1 MWRSGSKFANQKLC
15 LCIDIKYNDN
25 HHPVDYIFKNLEKT
39 SQPKDQ
45 RAIIVSIDLLRSQ
58 QEHLEQFNS
67 NEFIELAKS
76 SGLKVEHHIFSKQN
90 FVAAS
95 HFLTKGK
102 ADELKH
108 IVESENI
115 KLVVLDCE
123 LSPSQ
128 ERNLEKLLCARVLDR
143 TGLILDI
150 FAARAQ
156 SDIGKLQVELAQLSF
171 LSTRLVRGW
180 SHLERQKGGI
190 GLRGPGETQL
200 ETDRRLIGNR
210 IKQLKKRLDKQHNQ
224 KNLNRY
230 SRKKST
236 NKLVALVGYTNAG
249 KTSLFNLLTKGGL
262 DAEDKLF
269 ATLDTT
275 TRRSNFKFQ
284 TPETVLFSDTVGFIS
299 NLPTKLVE
307 SFKATLD
314 DLASAD
320 LLIHVIDAA
329 DPNRDI
335 KIKEVDLILEEL
347 GVTSM
352 PQIRALNKID
362 LMNNEDIWPANN
374 LYPEVKIS
382 SVTGEGLE
390 DLKNI
395 VSESLFGNLLSGWV
409 QFSPIQASVR
419 SKLFDSGCII
429 EEKLDSRGQYQS
441 LVSISQSMLEQF
453 EEIEVLKNLKP
464 SHL

>member
-1 MWRSGSKFANQKLC
+1 M
-15 LCIDIKYNDN
+15 
-25 HHPVDYIFKNLEKT
+25 EKT

-45 RAIIVSIDLLRSQ
+45 RAIIVSIDLLRAHQ
-58 QEHLEQFNS
+58 DHLEQFNS

-76 SGLKVEHHIFSKQN
+76 SGLKVEHHFFSKQN

-95 HFLTKGK
+95 HFLSKGK
-102 ADELKH
+102 ADELKY

-200 ETDRRLIGNR
+200 ETDRRLISNR
-210 IKQLKKRLDKQHNQ
+210 IKQLKKKLDKQHNQ

-230 SRKKST
+230 SRKKGN

-275 TRRSNFKFQ
+275 TRRSNVKFQ
-284 TPETVLFSDTVGFIS
+284 TLETVLFSDTVGFIS

-329 DPNRDI
+329 DSNRDI
-335 KIKEVDLILEEL
+335 KTKEVDLILDEL
-347 GVTSM
+347 GVDSM

-362 LMNNEDIWPANN
+362 LIKNEEIWPANN
-374 LYPEVKIS
+374 LHPEIKIS

-390 DLKNI
+390 ELKNK
-395 VSESLFGNLLSGWV
+395 VSECLFGNLLHGWV
-409 QFSPIQASVR
+409 QFSPVQASVR

-429 EEKLDSRGQYQS
+429 EEKLDSSGQHQS

-453 EEIEVLKNLKP
+453 EEIDIFKNLKP
-464 SHL
+464 I

>member
-1 MWRSGSKFANQKLC
+1 M
-15 LCIDIKYNDN
+15 
-25 HHPVDYIFKNLEKT
+25 EKT

-45 RAIIVSIDLLRSQ
+45 RAIIVSIDLLRAHQ
-58 QEHLEQFNS
+58 DHLEQFNS

-76 SGLKVEHHIFSKQN
+76 SGLKVEHHFFSKQN

-95 HFLTKGK
+95 HFLSKGK
-102 ADELKH
+102 ADELKY

-200 ETDRRLIGNR
+200 ETDRRLISNR
-210 IKQLKKRLDKQHNQ
+210 IKQLKKKLDKQHNQ

-230 SRKKST
+230 SRKKGN

-284 TPETVLFSDTVGFIS
+284 TFETVLFSDTVGFIS

-320 LLIHVIDAA
+320 LLIHVIDSA
-329 DPNRDI
+329 DSNRDI
-335 KIKEVDLILEEL
+335 KTKEVDLILDEL
-347 GVTSM
+347 GVNSM

-362 LMNNEDIWPANN
+362 LIKNEEIWPANN
-374 LYPEVKIS
+374 LHPEIKIS
-382 SVTGEGLE
+382 SETGEGLE
-390 DLKNI
+390 ELKNK
-395 VSESLFGNLLSGWV
+395 VSECLFGNLLHGWV
-409 QFSPIQASVR
+409 QFSPVQASVR

-429 EEKLDSRGQYQS
+429 EEKLDSSGQHQS

-453 EEIEVLKNLKP
+453 EEIDIFKNLKP
-464 SHL
+464 I

>member
-1 MWRSGSKFANQKLC
+1 M
-15 LCIDIKYNDN
+15 
-25 HHPVDYIFKNLEKT
+25 EKT

-45 RAIIVSIDLLRSQ
+45 RAIIVSIDLLRAHQ
-58 QEHLEQFNS
+58 DHLEQFNS

-76 SGLKVEHHIFSKQN
+76 SGLKVEHHFFSKQN

-95 HFLTKGK
+95 HFLSKGK
-102 ADELKH
+102 ADELRY

-200 ETDRRLIGNR
+200 ETDRRLISNR
-210 IKQLKKRLDKQHNQ
+210 IKQLKKKLDKQHNQ

-230 SRKKST
+230 SRKKGN

-284 TPETVLFSDTVGFIS
+284 TFETVLFSDTVGFIS

-329 DPNRDI
+329 DSNRDI
-335 KIKEVDLILEEL
+335 KTKEVDLILDEL
-347 GVTSM
+347 GVNSM

-362 LMNNEDIWPANN
+362 LIKNEEIWPANN
-374 LYPEVKIS
+374 LHPEIKIS
-382 SVTGEGLE
+382 SETGEGLE
-390 DLKNI
+390 ELKNK
-395 VSESLFGNLLSGWV
+395 VSECLFGNLLHGWV
-409 QFSPIQASVR
+409 QFSPVQASVR

-429 EEKLDSRGQYQS
+429 EEKLDSSGQHQS

-453 EEIEVLKNLKP
+453 EEIDIFKNLKP
-464 SHL
+464 I

>member
-1 MWRSGSKFANQKLC
+1 M
-15 LCIDIKYNDN
+15 
-25 HHPVDYIFKNLEKT
+25 EKT
-39 SQPKDQ
+39 SQPNDQ
-45 RAIIVSIDLLRSQ
+45 RAIIVSIDLLRAHQ
-58 QEHLEQFNS
+58 DHLEQFNS

-76 SGLKVEHHIFSKQN
+76 SGLKVEHHFFSKQN

-95 HFLTKGK
+95 HFLSKGK
-102 ADELKH
+102 ADELKY

-200 ETDRRLIGNR
+200 ETDRRLISNR
-210 IKQLKKRLDKQHNQ
+210 IKQLKKKLDKQHNQ

-230 SRKKST
+230 SRKKGN

-284 TPETVLFSDTVGFIS
+284 TFETVLFSDTVGFIS

-329 DPNRDI
+329 DSNRDI
-335 KIKEVDLILEEL
+335 KTKEVDLILDEL
-347 GVTSM
+347 GVNSM

-362 LMNNEDIWPANN
+362 LIKNEEIWPANN
-374 LYPEVKIS
+374 LHPEIKIS
-382 SVTGEGLE
+382 SETGEGLE
-390 DLKNI
+390 ELKNK
-395 VSESLFGNLLSGWV
+395 VSECLFGNLLHGWV
-409 QFSPIQASVR
+409 QFSPVQASVR

-429 EEKLDSRGQYQS
+429 EEKLDSSGQHQS

-453 EEIEVLKNLKP
+453 EEIDIFKNLKP
-464 SHL
+464 I

>member
-1 MWRSGSKFANQKLC
+1 M
-15 LCIDIKYNDN
+15 
-25 HHPVDYIFKNLEKT
+25 EKT
-39 SQPKDQ
+39 SAPEDR
-45 RAIIVSIDLLRSQ
+45 RAIIVSIDLLRSNQ
-58 QEHLEQFNS
+58 DDLEQFNS
-67 NEFIELAKS
+67 NEFIELARS
-76 SGLKVEHHIFSKQN
+76 SGLTVEHHIFSKQN
-90 FVAAS
+90 FVSAS

-102 ADELKH
+102 ADELKN

-210 IKQLKKRLDKQHNQ
+210 IKQLKKKLDKQHNQ

-230 SRKKST
+230 SRRKSS

-249 KTSLFNLLTKGGL
+249 KTSLFNMLTKGGL
-262 DAEDKLF
+262 EAEDKLF

-275 TRRSNFKFQ
+275 TRRTEFKFK
-284 TPETVLFSDTVGFIS
+284 TLETVLFSDTVGFIS
-299 NLPTKLVE
+299 NLSTKLIE

-329 DPNRDI
+329 DTNRDY
-335 KIKEVDLILEEL
+335 KIKEVDLILDDL

-362 LMNNEDIWPANN
+362 LITNEDIWPANN
-374 LYPEVKIS
+374 LHPEIKIS
-382 SVTGEGLE
+382 SETGEGLE
-390 DLKNI
+390 ELKNI
-395 VSESLFGNLLSGWV
+395 VSEMLFGGLLSGWV
-409 QFSPIQASVR
+409 HFSPVQASVR
-419 SKLFDSGCII
+419 SKLFDSGCIL
-429 EEKLDSRGQYQS
+429 EEKMSANGQHQS

-453 EEIEVLKNLKP
+453 EEIEIFKNLKP
-464 SHL
+464 VSP

>member
-1 MWRSGSKFANQKLC
+1 M
-15 LCIDIKYNDN
+15 
-25 HHPVDYIFKNLEKT
+25 EKT

-45 RAIIVSIDLLRSQ
+45 RAIIVSIDLLRAHQ
-58 QEHLEQFNS
+58 DHLEQFNS

-76 SGLKVEHHIFSKQN
+76 SGLKVEHHFFSKQN

-95 HFLTKGK
+95 HFLSKGK
-102 ADELKH
+102 ADELKY

-200 ETDRRLIGNR
+200 ETDRRLISNR
-210 IKQLKKRLDKQHNQ
+210 IKQLKKKLDRQHNQ

-230 SRKKST
+230 SRKKGN

-284 TPETVLFSDTVGFIS
+284 ALETVLFSDTVGFIS

-329 DPNRDI
+329 DSNRDI
-335 KIKEVDLILEEL
+335 KTKEVDLILDEL
-347 GVTSM
+347 GVNSM

-362 LMNNEDIWPANN
+362 LIKNEEIWPANN
-374 LYPEVKIS
+374 LHPEIKIS
-382 SVTGEGLE
+382 SETGEGLE
-390 DLKNI
+390 ELKNK
-395 VSESLFGNLLSGWV
+395 VSECLFGNLLHGWV
-409 QFSPIQASVR
+409 QFSPVQASVR

-429 EEKLDSRGQYQS
+429 EEKLDSSGQHQS

-453 EEIEVLKNLKP
+453 EEIDIFKNLKP
-464 SHL
+464 I

>member
-1 MWRSGSKFANQKLC
+1 M
-15 LCIDIKYNDN
+15 
-25 HHPVDYIFKNLEKT
+25 EKT
-39 SQPKDQ
+39 STPTDL
-45 RAIIVSIDLLRSQ
+45 RAIIVSIDLRRSNKND
-58 QEHLEQFNS
+58 LEQFNS
-67 NEFIELAKS
+67 AEFIELARS
-76 SGLKVEHHIFSKQN
+76 SGIKVEHHLFSKQN
-90 FVAAS
+90 FVSAS

-102 ADELKH
+102 ADELKD

-128 ERNLEKLLCARVLDR
+128 ERNLERLLCARVLDR

-210 IKQLKKRLDKQHNQ
+210 IKQLKKKLDKQHNQ

-230 SRKKST
+230 SRRKGS

-249 KTSLFNLLTKGGL
+249 KTSLFNMLTKGDL
-262 DAEDKLF
+262 QTEDKLF

-275 TRRSNFKFQ
+275 TRKADVKFK
-284 TPETVLFSDTVGFIS
+284 TLETVLFSDTVGFIS

-335 KIKEVDLILEEL
+335 KIKEVDSILEEL

-362 LMNNEDIWPANN
+362 LIESEEIWPANN
-374 LYPEVKIS
+374 LHPEVKIS
-382 SVTGEGLE
+382 SESGEGLE
-390 DLKNI
+390 DLKNT
-395 VSESLFGNLLSGWV
+395 VSENLFGSLLYGWV
-409 QFSPIQASVR
+409 QFSPIQAAVR
-419 SKLFDSGCII
+419 SKLFDSGCIL

-441 LVSISQSMLEQF
+441 LISISQSMLEQF
-453 EEIEVLKNLKP
+453 DEIDIFKNLKP
-464 SHL
+464 ISP

>member
-1 MWRSGSKFANQKLC
+1 
-15 LCIDIKYNDN
+15 
-25 HHPVDYIFKNLEKT
+25 LEKT
-39 SQPKDQ
+39 SAPDDQ
-45 RAIIVSIDLLRSQ
+45 RAIIVSIDLLRSNQ
-58 QEHLEQFNS
+58 NDLEQFNS
-67 NEFIELAKS
+67 SEFIELARS
-76 SGLKVEHHIFSKQN
+76 SGLIVKHHIFSKQN
-90 FVAAS
+90 FVSAS

-102 ADELKH
+102 ADELKN
-108 IVESENI
+108 IVELENI

-210 IKQLKKRLDKQHNQ
+210 IKQLKKKLDKQHNQ

-230 SRKKST
+230 SRRKGS

-249 KTSLFNLLTKGGL
+249 KTSLFNMLTKGGL
-262 DAEDKLF
+262 EAEDKLF

-275 TRRSNFKFQ
+275 TRRADFKFK
-284 TPETVLFSDTVGFIS
+284 TLETVLFSDTVGFIS

-329 DPNRDI
+329 DTNRDY
-335 KIKEVDLILEEL
+335 KIKEVDLILDDL

-362 LMNNEDIWPANN
+362 LIANEDIWPANN
-374 LYPEVKIS
+374 LHPEIKIS
-382 SVTGEGLE
+382 SKTGEGLKE
-390 DLKNI
+390 LKNI
-395 VSESLFGNLLSGWV
+395 VSEMLFGGLLCGWV
-409 QFSPIQASVR
+409 HFSPVQASVR
-419 SKLFDSGCII
+419 SRLFDSGCIL
-429 EEKLDSRGQYQS
+429 EEKTDSNGHHQS

-453 EEIEVLKNLKP
+453 EEIEIFKNLKP
-464 SHL
+464 VSP

>member
-1 MWRSGSKFANQKLC
+1 M
-15 LCIDIKYNDN
+15 
-25 HHPVDYIFKNLEKT
+25 EKT
-39 SQPKDQ
+39 SAPTDL
-45 RAIIVSIDLLRSQ
+45 RAIIISIDLRRSNQ
-58 QEHLEQFNS
+58 NDLEQFNS
-67 NEFIELAKS
+67 SEFIELARS
-76 SGLKVEHHIFSKQN
+76 SGLKVEHHLFSKQN
-90 FVAAS
+90 FVSAS

-102 ADELKH
+102 ADELKD

-150 FAARAQ
+150 FAARAR

-210 IKQLKKRLDKQHNQ
+210 IKQLKKKLDKQHNQ

-230 SRKKST
+230 SRRKSS

-249 KTSLFNLLTKGGL
+249 KTSLFNILTKGSL
-262 DAEDKLF
+262 QAEDKLF

-275 TRRSNFKFQ
+275 TRRADVKFK
-284 TPETVLFSDTVGFIS
+284 TLETVLFSDTVGFIS

-335 KIKEVDLILEEL
+335 KIKEVDSILEEL
-347 GVTSM
+347 GVASM

-362 LMNNEDIWPANN
+362 LIESEEILPANN
-374 LYPEVKIS
+374 LHPEVKIS
-382 SVTGEGLE
+382 SESGEGLE
-390 DLKNI
+390 DLKNT
-395 VSESLFGNLLSGWV
+395 VSENLFGSLLYGWV
-409 QFSPIQASVR
+409 QFSPIQAAVR

-429 EEKLDSRGQYQS
+429 EEKLDSSGQHQS
-441 LVSISQSMLEQF
+441 LISISQSMLEQF
-453 EEIEVLKNLKP
+453 EEIDIFKNLKP
-464 SHL
+464 ISQ

>member
-1 MWRSGSKFANQKLC
+1 
-15 LCIDIKYNDN
+15 
-25 HHPVDYIFKNLEKT
+25 LEKT
-39 SQPKDQ
+39 LPPDDQ
-45 RAIIVSIDLLRSQ
+45 RAIIVSIDLLRSNQ
-58 QEHLEQFNS
+58 DDLEQFNS
-67 NEFIELAKS
+67 SEFIELARS
-76 SGLKVEHHIFSKQN
+76 SGLTVEHHIFSKQN
-90 FVAAS
+90 FISAS

-102 ADELKH
+102 ADELKN
-108 IVESENI
+108 IAELENI

-210 IKQLKKRLDKQHNQ
+210 IKQLKKKLDKQHNQ

-230 SRKKST
+230 SRRKGS

-249 KTSLFNLLTKGGL
+249 KTSLFNMLTKGGL
-262 DAEDKLF
+262 EAEDKLF

-275 TRRSNFKFQ
+275 TRRADFKFK
-284 TPETVLFSDTVGFIS
+284 TLETVLFSDTVGFIS

-320 LLIHVIDAA
+320 LLIHVVDAA
-329 DPNRDI
+329 DTNRDY
-335 KIKEVDLILEEL
+335 KIKEVDLILDDL
-347 GVTSM
+347 GVTYM

-362 LMNNEDIWPANN
+362 LIANEDIWPSNN
-374 LYPEVKIS
+374 LHPEIKIS
-382 SVTGEGLE
+382 SETGEGLE

-395 VSESLFGNLLSGWV
+395 ISEMLFGGLLCGWV
-409 QFSPIQASVR
+409 HFSPVQASVR
-419 SKLFDSGCII
+419 SKLFDSGCIL
-429 EEKLDSRGQYQS
+429 EEKMGSNGQHQS

-453 EEIEVLKNLKP
+453 EEIEIFKNLKP
-464 SHL
+464 VSP

>member
-1 MWRSGSKFANQKLC
+1 M
-15 LCIDIKYNDN
+15 
-25 HHPVDYIFKNLEKT
+25 EKT
-39 SQPKDQ
+39 STPIDL
-45 RAIIVSIDLLRSQ
+45 RSIIVSINLHRSTPKN
-58 QEHLEQFNS
+58 LNDFKS
-67 NEFIELAKS
+67 NEFIELVRS
-76 SGLKVEHHIFSKQN
+76 SGLKIEDHFFSNQN
-90 FVAAS
+90 SISVS

-102 ADELKH
+102 MEELKTL
-108 IVESENI
+108 VTEKNI

-128 ERNLEKLLCARVLDR
+128 ERNLEKSLHARVLDR

-150 FAARAQ
+150 FASRAE

-200 ETDRRLIGNR
+200 ETDRRLINDR

-230 SRKKST
+230 SRKKGS
-236 NKLVALVGYTNAG
+236 NKLVGLVGYTNAG
-249 KTSLFNLLTKGGL
+249 KTSLFNVLTKSSL
-262 DAEDKLF
+262 DVADKLF

-275 TRRSNFKFQ
+275 TRKANFKSKAFN
-284 TPETVLFSDTVGFIS
+284 TILFSDTVGFIS
-299 NLPTKLVE
+299 NLPTNLIE

-314 DLASAD
+314 DLTSAD

-329 DPNRDI
+329 DLNIDF
-335 KIKEVDLILEEL
+335 KIHQVDSILDDL
-347 GVTSM
+347 GVAEI

-362 LMNNEDIWPANN
+362 LPNEPCTQLNNN
-374 LYPEVKIS
+374 LYPQLKIS
-382 SVTGEGLE
+382 TKSGEGI
-390 DLKNI
+390 DKLKKEI
-395 VSESLFGNLLSGWV
+395 SETLFGEVMAGWV
-409 QFSPIQASVR
+409 HFLPIHAAIR

-429 EEKLDSRGQYQS
+429 EEKIDEDGCYQS
-441 LVSISQSMLEQF
+441 FIEISQNMFKQLEDLENF
-453 EEIEVLKNLKP
+453 KDLKP
-464 SHL
+464 VS

>member
-1 MWRSGSKFANQKLC
+1 M
-15 LCIDIKYNDN
+15 
-25 HHPVDYIFKNLEKT
+25 EKT
-39 SQPKDQ
+39 SAPADL
-45 RAIIVSIDLLRSQ
+45 RAIIVSIDLLRTNQ
-58 QEHLEQFNS
+58 DNLEQFNS
-67 NEFIELAKS
+67 SEFIELARS

-90 FVAAS
+90 FVSAS

-102 ADELKH
+102 ADELKD

-210 IKQLKKRLDKQHNQ
+210 IKQLKKKLDKQHNQ

-230 SRKKST
+230 SRRKGS

-249 KTSLFNLLTKGGL
+249 KTSLFNMLTKGGL
-262 DAEDKLF
+262 QAEDKLF

-275 TRRSNFKFQ
+275 TRRADFKFK
-284 TPETVLFSDTVGFIS
+284 TLETVLFSDTVGFIS

-329 DPNRDI
+329 DLNRDH
-335 KIKEVDLILEEL
+335 KIKEVDLILDEL
-347 GVTSM
+347 GVSSM

-362 LMNNEDIWPANN
+362 LIKSEEIWPANN
-374 LYPEVKIS
+374 QHAEIKMS
-382 SVTGEGLE
+382 SETGEGLE
-390 DLKNI
+390 ELKNVI
-395 VSESLFGNLLSGWV
+395 SESLFGGLLCGWV

-419 SKLFDSGCII
+419 SKLFDSGCIL
-429 EEKLDSRGQYQS
+429 EEKMDSNGQHQS

-453 EEIEVLKNLKP
+453 EEIEIFENLKP
-464 SHL
+464 LSP

>member
-1 MWRSGSKFANQKLC
+1 M
-15 LCIDIKYNDN
+15 
-25 HHPVDYIFKNLEKT
+25 EKT
-39 SQPKDQ
+39 LPPDDQ
-45 RAIIVSIDLLRSQ
+45 RAIIVSIDLLRSNQ
-58 QEHLEQFNS
+58 DDLEQFNS
-67 NEFIELAKS
+67 SEFIELARS
-76 SGLKVEHHIFSKQN
+76 SGLTVEHHIFSKQN
-90 FVAAS
+90 FVSAS

-102 ADELKH
+102 ADELKN
-108 IVESENI
+108 IAELENI

-210 IKQLKKRLDKQHNQ
+210 IKQLKKKLDKQHNQ

-230 SRKKST
+230 SRKKGS

-249 KTSLFNLLTKGGL
+249 KTSLFNMLTKGGL
-262 DAEDKLF
+262 EAEDKLF

-275 TRRSNFKFQ
+275 TRRADFKFK
-284 TPETVLFSDTVGFIS
+284 TLETVLFSDTVGFIS

-320 LLIHVIDAA
+320 LLIHVVDAA
-329 DPNRDI
+329 DTNRDY
-335 KIKEVDLILEEL
+335 KIKEVDLILDDL

-362 LMNNEDIWPANN
+362 LIANEDIWPANN
-374 LYPEVKIS
+374 LHPEIKIS
-382 SVTGEGLE
+382 SETGEGLE

-395 VSESLFGNLLSGWV
+395 ISEMLFGGLLCGWV
-409 QFSPIQASVR
+409 HFSPVQASVR
-419 SKLFDSGCII
+419 SKLFDSGCIL
-429 EEKLDSRGQYQS
+429 EEKMGSNGQHQS
-441 LVSISQSMLEQF
+441 LVSISRSMLEQF
-453 EEIEVLKNLKP
+453 EEIEIFKNLKP
-464 SHL
+464 VSP

>member
-1 MWRSGSKFANQKLC
+1 M
-15 LCIDIKYNDN
+15 
-25 HHPVDYIFKNLEKT
+25 EKT

-45 RAIIVSIDLLRSQ
+45 RAIIVSIDLLRAHQ
-58 QEHLEQFNS
+58 DHLEQFNS

-76 SGLKVEHHIFSKQN
+76 SGLKVEHHFFSKQN

-95 HFLTKGK
+95 HFLSKGK
-102 ADELKH
+102 VDELKY

-200 ETDRRLIGNR
+200 ETDRRLISNR
-210 IKQLKKRLDKQHNQ
+210 IKQLKKKLDKQHNQ

-230 SRKKST
+230 SRKKGN

-284 TPETVLFSDTVGFIS
+284 TLETVLFSDTVGFIS

-329 DPNRDI
+329 DSNRDI
-335 KIKEVDLILEEL
+335 KTKEVDLILDEL
-347 GVTSM
+347 GVNSM

-362 LMNNEDIWPANN
+362 LIKNEEIWPANN
-374 LYPEVKIS
+374 LHPEIKIS
-382 SVTGEGLE
+382 SETGEGLE
-390 DLKNI
+390 ELKNK
-395 VSESLFGNLLSGWV
+395 VSECLFGNLLHGWV
-409 QFSPIQASVR
+409 QFSPVQASVR

-429 EEKLDSRGQYQS
+429 EEKLDSSGQHQS

-453 EEIEVLKNLKP
+453 EEIDIFKNLKP
-464 SHL
+464 I

>member
-1 MWRSGSKFANQKLC
+1 M
-15 LCIDIKYNDN
+15 
-25 HHPVDYIFKNLEKT
+25 EKT
-39 SQPKDQ
+39 SAPDDR
-45 RAIIVSIDLLRSQ
+45 RAIIVSIDWVRSNQ
-58 QEHLEQFNS
+58 CDLDQFNS
-67 NEFIELAKS
+67 SEFIELARS
-76 SGLKVEHHIFSKQN
+76 SGLSVKHHIFSKQN
-90 FVAAS
+90 FVSAS

-102 ADELKH
+102 ADELKN
-108 IVESENI
+108 IVELENI

-123 LSPSQ
+123 LFPSQ

-210 IKQLKKRLDKQHNQ
+210 IKQLKKKLDKQHNQ

-230 SRKKST
+230 SRRKGS

-249 KTSLFNLLTKGGL
+249 KTSLFNMLTKGGL
-262 DAEDKLF
+262 EAEDKLF

-275 TRRSNFKFQ
+275 TRRADFKFK
-284 TPETVLFSDTVGFIS
+284 TLETVLFSDTVGFIS

-329 DPNRDI
+329 DTNRDY
-335 KIKEVDLILEEL
+335 KIKEVDLILDDL

-362 LMNNEDIWPANN
+362 LIANEDIWPANN
-374 LYPEVKIS
+374 LHPEIKIS
-382 SVTGEGLE
+382 SETGEGLKE
-390 DLKNI
+390 LKNI
-395 VSESLFGNLLSGWV
+395 VSEMLFGGLLCGWV
-409 QFSPIQASVR
+409 HFSPVQASVR
-419 SKLFDSGCII
+419 SKLFDSGCIL
-429 EEKLDSRGQYQS
+429 EEKTDSNGQHQS

-453 EEIEVLKNLKP
+453 EEIEILKNLKP
-464 SHL
+464 VSP

>member
-1 MWRSGSKFANQKLC
+1 M
-15 LCIDIKYNDN
+15 
-25 HHPVDYIFKNLEKT
+25 EKT
-39 SQPKDQ
+39 SAPVDL
-45 RAIIVSIDLLRSQ
+45 RAIIVSIDLLRSNQ
-58 QEHLEQFNS
+58 DDLEQFNS
-67 NEFIELAKS
+67 NEFIELARS
-76 SGLKVEHHIFSKQN
+76 SGLKVEHHVFSKQN
-90 FVAAS
+90 FVSAS

-102 ADELKH
+102 ADELKN
-108 IVESENI
+108 IVESEDI

-210 IKQLKKRLDKQHNQ
+210 IKQLKKKLDKQHNQ

-230 SRKKST
+230 SRKKGN

-249 KTSLFNLLTKGGL
+249 KTSLFNILTKGGL
-262 DAEDKLF
+262 QAEDKLF

-275 TRRSNFKFQ
+275 TRRADFKFK
-284 TPETVLFSDTVGFIS
+284 TLETVLFSDTVGFIS

-320 LLIHVIDAA
+320 LLIHVIDSA
-329 DPNRDI
+329 DLNRDH
-335 KIKEVDLILEEL
+335 KIKEVDLILDEL
-347 GVTSM
+347 GVNSI
-352 PQIRALNKID
+352 PQIRALNKVD
-362 LMNNEDIWPANN
+362 LIKSEEIWPANN
-374 LYPEVKIS
+374 QHPEIKIS
-382 SVTGEGLE
+382 SETGEGLE
-390 DLKNI
+390 ELKSI
-395 VSESLFGNLLSGWV
+395 ISESLFGSLFYGWV

-419 SKLFDSGCII
+419 SKLFDSGCIL
-429 EEKLDSRGQYQS
+429 EEKMNSNGQHQS

-453 EEIEVLKNLKP
+453 EEIEIFKNLKP
-464 SHL
+464 ISP

>member
-1 MWRSGSKFANQKLC
+1 M
-15 LCIDIKYNDN
+15 
-25 HHPVDYIFKNLEKT
+25 EKT
-39 SQPKDQ
+39 SAPADL
-45 RAIIVSIDLLRSQ
+45 RAIIVSIDLLRTNQ
-58 QEHLEQFNS
+58 DNLEQFNS
-67 NEFIELAKS
+67 SEFIELARS

-90 FVAAS
+90 FVSAS

-102 ADELKH
+102 ADELKD

-210 IKQLKKRLDKQHNQ
+210 IKQLKKKLDKQHNQ

-230 SRKKST
+230 SRRKGS

-249 KTSLFNLLTKGGL
+249 KTSLFNMLTKGGL
-262 DAEDKLF
+262 QAEDKLF

-275 TRRSNFKFQ
+275 TRRADFKFK
-284 TPETVLFSDTVGFIS
+284 TLETVLFSDTVGFIS

-329 DPNRDI
+329 DLNRDH
-335 KIKEVDLILEEL
+335 KIKEVDLILDEL
-347 GVTSM
+347 GVSSM

-362 LMNNEDIWPANN
+362 LIKSEEIWPANN
-374 LYPEVKIS
+374 QHAEIKMS
-382 SVTGEGLE
+382 SETGEGLE
-390 DLKNI
+390 ELKNVI
-395 VSESLFGNLLSGWV
+395 SESLFGGLLCGWV

-419 SKLFDSGCII
+419 SKLFDSGCIL
-429 EEKLDSRGQYQS
+429 EEKMDSNGQHQS

-453 EEIEVLKNLKP
+453 EEIEIFKNLKP
-464 SHL
+464 LSP

>member
-1 MWRSGSKFANQKLC
+1 M
-15 LCIDIKYNDN
+15 
-25 HHPVDYIFKNLEKT
+25 EKT
-39 SQPKDQ
+39 SAPADL
-45 RAIIVSIDLLRSQ
+45 RAIIVSIDLLRTNQ
-58 QEHLEQFNS
+58 DNLEQFNS
-67 NEFIELAKS
+67 SEFIELARS

-90 FVAAS
+90 FVSAS

-102 ADELKH
+102 ADELKD

-210 IKQLKKRLDKQHNQ
+210 IKQLKKKLDKQHNQ

-230 SRKKST
+230 SRRKGS

-249 KTSLFNLLTKGGL
+249 KTSLFNMLTKGGL
-262 DAEDKLF
+262 QAEDKLF

-275 TRRSNFKFQ
+275 TRRADFKFK
-284 TPETVLFSDTVGFIS
+284 TLETVLFSDTVGFIS

-329 DPNRDI
+329 DLNRDH
-335 KIKEVDLILEEL
+335 KIKEVDLILDEL
-347 GVTSM
+347 GVSSM

-362 LMNNEDIWPANN
+362 LIKSEEIWPANN
-374 LYPEVKIS
+374 QHAEIKMS
-382 SVTGEGLE
+382 SETGEGLE
-390 DLKNI
+390 ELKNVI
-395 VSESLFGNLLSGWV
+395 SESLFGGLLCGWV

-419 SKLFDSGCII
+419 SKLFDSGCIL
-429 EEKLDSRGQYQS
+429 EEKMDSNGQHQS

-453 EEIEVLKNLKP
+453 EEIEIFKNLKP
-464 SHL
+464 ITP

>member
-1 MWRSGSKFANQKLC
+1 M
-15 LCIDIKYNDN
+15 
-25 HHPVDYIFKNLEKT
+25 EKT
-39 SQPKDQ
+39 SAPADL
-45 RAIIVSIDLLRSQ
+45 RAIIVSIDLLRSNQ
-58 QEHLEQFNS
+58 DHLEQFNS
-67 NEFIELAKS
+67 GEFIELARS

-90 FVAAS
+90 FVSAS

-102 ADELKH
+102 ADELKN
-108 IVESENI
+108 IIESENI

-128 ERNLEKLLCARVLDR
+128 ERNLETLLCARVLDR

-210 IKQLKKRLDKQHNQ
+210 IKQLKKKLDKQHNQ

-230 SRKKST
+230 SRKKGS

-249 KTSLFNLLTKGGL
+249 KTSLFNLLTKGSL
-262 DAEDKLF
+262 QAEDKLF

-275 TRRSNFKFQ
+275 TRRADFKFK
-284 TPETVLFSDTVGFIS
+284 TLETVLFSDTVGFIS

-314 DLASAD
+314 DLSSAD

-329 DPNRDI
+329 DLNRDY
-335 KIKEVDLILEEL
+335 KIKEVNLILDEL
-347 GVTSM
+347 GINSI

-362 LMNNEDIWPANN
+362 LIESEDIWPTNN
-374 LYPEVKIS
+374 LYPEIKIS
-382 SVTGEGLE
+382 SETGEGLE
-390 DLKNI
+390 ELKNVI
-395 VSESLFGNLLSGWV
+395 SESLFGSLLCGWV

-419 SKLFDSGCII
+419 SRLFDSGCIL
-429 EEKLDSRGQYQS
+429 EEKMDSNGQHQS

-453 EEIEVLKNLKP
+453 EEIEIFKNLKRISP
-464 SHL
+464 

>member
-1 MWRSGSKFANQKLC
+1 M
-15 LCIDIKYNDN
+15 
-25 HHPVDYIFKNLEKT
+25 EKT
-39 SQPKDQ
+39 STPIDL
-45 RAIIVSIDLLRSQ
+45 RSIIVSVNLHRSPPKN
-58 QEHLEQFNS
+58 LDDFKS
-67 NEFIELAKS
+67 NEFIELVRS
-76 SGLKVEHHIFSKQN
+76 SGLKIEDHFFSNQN
-90 FVAAS
+90 TISVS

-102 ADELKH
+102 MEELKTL
-108 IVESENI
+108 VTDKNI

-128 ERNLEKLLCARVLDR
+128 ERNLEKSLHARVLDR

-150 FAARAQ
+150 FASRAE

-200 ETDRRLIGNR
+200 ETDRRLINDR

-230 SRKKST
+230 SRKKGT
-236 NKLVALVGYTNAG
+236 NKLVGLVGYTNAG
-249 KTSLFNLLTKGGL
+249 KTSLFNVLTKSSL
-262 DAEDKLF
+262 YVADKLF

-275 TRRSNFKFQ
+275 TRKANFKSKAFN
-284 TPETVLFSDTVGFIS
+284 TILFSDTVGFIS
-299 NLPTKLVE
+299 NLPTNLIE

-314 DLASAD
+314 DLTSAD

-329 DPNRDI
+329 DLNIDF
-335 KIKEVDLILEEL
+335 KIHQVDSILDDL
-347 GVTSM
+347 GVTEI

-362 LMNNEDIWPANN
+362 LTNESCTQLDNN
-374 LYPEVKIS
+374 LYPQLKIS
-382 SVTGEGLE
+382 TKSGEGI
-390 DLKNI
+390 DKLKKEI
-395 VSESLFGNLLSGWV
+395 SETLFGEVMAGWV
-409 QFSPIQASVR
+409 HFLPIHAAIR

-429 EEKLDSRGQYQS
+429 EEKIDENGCYQS
-441 LVSISQSMLEQF
+441 FIEISQNMFKQLEDLENF
-453 EEIEVLKNLKP
+453 KDLKP
-464 SHL
+464 VS

>member
-1 MWRSGSKFANQKLC
+1 M
-15 LCIDIKYNDN
+15 
-25 HHPVDYIFKNLEKT
+25 EKT

-45 RAIIVSIDLLRSQ
+45 RAIIVSIDLLRAHQ
-58 QEHLEQFNS
+58 DHLEQFNS

-76 SGLKVEHHIFSKQN
+76 SGLKVEHHFFSKQN

-95 HFLTKGK
+95 HFLSKGK
-102 ADELKH
+102 ADELKY

-200 ETDRRLIGNR
+200 ETDRRLISNR
-210 IKQLKKRLDKQHNQ
+210 IKQLKKKLDKQHNQ

-230 SRKKST
+230 SRKKGN

-284 TPETVLFSDTVGFIS
+284 TLETVLFSDTVGFIS

-329 DPNRDI
+329 DSNRDI
-335 KIKEVDLILEEL
+335 KTKEVDLILDEL
-347 GVTSM
+347 GVNSM

-362 LMNNEDIWPANN
+362 LIKNEEIWPANN
-374 LYPEVKIS
+374 LHPEIKIS
-382 SVTGEGLE
+382 SETGEGLE
-390 DLKNI
+390 ELKNK
-395 VSESLFGNLLSGWV
+395 VSECLFGNLLHGWV
-409 QFSPIQASVR
+409 QFSPVQASVR

-429 EEKLDSRGQYQS
+429 EEKLDSSGQHQS

-453 EEIEVLKNLKP
+453 EEIDIFKNLKP
-464 SHL
+464 I

>member
-1 MWRSGSKFANQKLC
+1 M
-15 LCIDIKYNDN
+15 
-25 HHPVDYIFKNLEKT
+25 EKT
-39 SQPKDQ
+39 SAPADL
-45 RAIIVSIDLLRSQ
+45 RAIIVSIDLLRSNQ
-58 QEHLEQFNS
+58 DDLEQFNS
-67 NEFIELAKS
+67 NEFIELARS

-90 FVAAS
+90 FVSAS

-102 ADELKH
+102 ADELKN
-108 IVESENI
+108 IVESEDI

-210 IKQLKKRLDKQHNQ
+210 IKQLKKKLDKQHNQ

-230 SRKKST
+230 SRKKGN

-249 KTSLFNLLTKGGL
+249 KTSLFNILTKGGL
-262 DAEDKLF
+262 QAEDKLF

-275 TRRSNFKFQ
+275 TRRADFKFK
-284 TPETVLFSDTVGFIS
+284 TLETVLFSDTVGFIS

-320 LLIHVIDAA
+320 LLIHVIDSA
-329 DPNRDI
+329 DLNRDH
-335 KIKEVDLILEEL
+335 KIKEVDLILDEL
-347 GVTSM
+347 GVNSI
-352 PQIRALNKID
+352 PQIRTLNKVD
-362 LMNNEDIWPANN
+362 LIKSEEIWPANN
-374 LYPEVKIS
+374 QHPEIKIS
-382 SVTGEGLE
+382 SETGEGLE
-390 DLKNI
+390 ELKSI
-395 VSESLFGNLLSGWV
+395 ISESLFGSLLYGWV

-419 SKLFDSGCII
+419 SKLFDSGCIL
-429 EEKLDSRGQYQS
+429 EEKMNSNGQHQS

-453 EEIEVLKNLKP
+453 EEIEIFKNLKP
-464 SHL
+464 LSP

>member
-1 MWRSGSKFANQKLC
+1 M
-15 LCIDIKYNDN
+15 
-25 HHPVDYIFKNLEKT
+25 EKT
-39 SQPKDQ
+39 SAPDDHI
-45 RAIIVSIDLLRSQ
+45 AIIVSIDLLRSNQ
-58 QEHLEQFNS
+58 DDLEQFNS
-67 NEFIELAKS
+67 NEFIELARS
-76 SGLKVEHHIFSKQN
+76 SGLKVNHHVFSKQN
-90 FVAAS
+90 FVSAS

-102 ADELKH
+102 ADELKN

-210 IKQLKKRLDKQHNQ
+210 IKQLKKKLDKQHNQ

-230 SRKKST
+230 SRRKGN

-249 KTSLFNLLTKGGL
+249 KTSLFNILTKGGL
-262 DAEDKLF
+262 QAEDKLF

-275 TRRSNFKFQ
+275 TRKADFTFK
-284 TPETVLFSDTVGFIS
+284 TLETVLFSDTVGFIS
-299 NLPTKLVE
+299 NLPTKLIE

-320 LLIHVIDAA
+320 LLIHVIDSA
-329 DPNRDI
+329 DLNRDR
-335 KIKEVDLILEEL
+335 KIKEVDLILDEL
-347 GVTSM
+347 GVDFM

-362 LMNNEDIWPANN
+362 LIENEEIWPANN
-374 LYPEVKIS
+374 QHPEIKIS
-382 SVTGEGLE
+382 SETGEGLE
-390 DLKNI
+390 ELKNVI
-395 VSESLFGNLLSGWV
+395 SERLFGSLLCGWV

-419 SKLFDSGCII
+419 SKLFDSGCIL
-429 EEKLDSRGQYQS
+429 EEKMDANGQHQS

-453 EEIEVLKNLKP
+453 EEIEIFKNLKP
-464 SHL
+464 ITP

>member
-1 MWRSGSKFANQKLC
+1 M
-15 LCIDIKYNDN
+15 
-25 HHPVDYIFKNLEKT
+25 EKT
-39 SQPKDQ
+39 LTPEDL
-45 RAIIVSIDLLRSQ
+45 RAIIVSIDLLRSNQ
-58 QEHLEQFNS
+58 NNLEQFNS
-67 NEFIELAKS
+67 NEFIQLATS
-76 SGLKVEHHIFSKQN
+76 SGLKVEHHIFSKQK
-90 FVAAS
+90 FVSAN

-102 ADELKH
+102 ADELKNL
-108 IVESENI
+108 VESEKI

-128 ERNLEKLLCARVLDR
+128 ERNLEKLLCARVIDR

-150 FAARAQ
+150 FAARAK

-210 IKQLKKRLDKQHNQ
+210 IKQLKKKLNKQHNQ

-230 SRKKST
+230 SRKKGN

-249 KTSLFNLLTKGGL
+249 KTSLFNELTKGGL
-262 DAEDKLF
+262 KAEDKLF

-275 TRRSNFKFQ
+275 TRKANFKFK
-284 TPETVLFSDTVGFIS
+284 TFDTVLFSDTVGFIS

-320 LLIHVIDAA
+320 LLIHVVDSA
-329 DPNRDI
+329 DI
-335 KIKEVDLILEEL
+335 KRDYKINQVNLILDDL
-347 GVTSM
+347 GVSM
-352 PQIRALNKID
+352 LPQIYALNKID
-362 LMNNEDIWPANN
+362 LLNDCNIHPANN
-374 LYPEVKIS
+374 KYPEIKIS
-382 SVTGEGLE
+382 TETKEGIK
-390 DLKNI
+390 DLKSGI
-395 VSESLFGNLLSGWV
+395 SDSLFGSLLTGWV
-409 QFSPIQASVR
+409 QFTPLQANIR
-419 SKLFDSGCII
+419 SKLFDTGCIV
-429 EEKLDSRGQYQS
+429 EEKIDSSGQYQS
-441 LVSISQSMLEQF
+441 LVEISQEMLKQF
-453 EEIEVLKNLKP
+453 ENFENFKDLRPVQL
-464 SHL
+464 

>member
-1 MWRSGSKFANQKLC
+1 M
-15 LCIDIKYNDN
+15 
-25 HHPVDYIFKNLEKT
+25 EKT
-39 SQPKDQ
+39 SAPTDL
-45 RAIIVSIDLLRSQ
+45 RAIIVSIDLRRSNQ
-58 QEHLEQFNS
+58 NDLEQFNS
-67 NEFIELAKS
+67 SEFIELARS
-76 SGLKVEHHIFSKQN
+76 SGLKVEHHLFSKQN
-90 FVAAS
+90 FVSAS

-102 ADELKH
+102 ADELKD

-115 KLVVLDCE
+115 KLVALDCE

-210 IKQLKKRLDKQHNQ
+210 IKQLKKKLDKQHNQ

-230 SRKKST
+230 SRKKGS

-249 KTSLFNLLTKGGL
+249 KTSLFNILTKGSL
-262 DAEDKLF
+262 QAEDKLF

-275 TRRSNFKFQ
+275 TRKADVKFK
-284 TPETVLFSDTVGFIS
+284 TLETVLFSDTVGFIS
-299 NLPTKLVE
+299 NLPTKLIE

-347 GVTSM
+347 GVTFM

-362 LMNNEDIWPANN
+362 LIENEEIWPANN
-374 LYPEVKIS
+374 LHPEVKIS
-382 SVTGEGLE
+382 SETGEGLE
-390 DLKNI
+390 DLKNT
-395 VSESLFGNLLSGWV
+395 VSDSLFGSLLYGWV
-409 QFSPIQASVR
+409 QFSPIQAAVR

-429 EEKLDSRGQYQS
+429 EEKLDSSGQHQS
-441 LVSISQSMLEQF
+441 LISISQSMLEHF
-453 EEIEVLKNLKP
+453 EEIDIFKDLKP
-464 SHL
+464 ISP

>member
-1 MWRSGSKFANQKLC
+1 M
-15 LCIDIKYNDN
+15 
-25 HHPVDYIFKNLEKT
+25 EKT

-45 RAIIVSIDLLRSQ
+45 RAIIVSIDLLRAHQ
-58 QEHLEQFNS
+58 DHLEQFNS

-76 SGLKVEHHIFSKQN
+76 SGLKVEHHFFSKQN

-95 HFLTKGK
+95 HFLSKGK
-102 ADELKH
+102 ADELKY

-200 ETDRRLIGNR
+200 ETDRRLISNR
-210 IKQLKKRLDKQHNQ
+210 IKQLKKKLDKQHNQ

-230 SRKKST
+230 SRKKGN

-284 TPETVLFSDTVGFIS
+284 TFETVLFSDTVGFIS

-329 DPNRDI
+329 DSNRDI
-335 KIKEVDLILEEL
+335 KTKEVDLILDEL
-347 GVTSM
+347 GVNSM

-362 LMNNEDIWPANN
+362 LIKNEEIWPANN
-374 LYPEVKIS
+374 LHPEIKIS
-382 SVTGEGLE
+382 SETGEGLE
-390 DLKNI
+390 ELKNK
-395 VSESLFGNLLSGWV
+395 VSECLFGNLLHGWV
-409 QFSPIQASVR
+409 QFSPVQASVR

-429 EEKLDSRGQYQS
+429 EEKLDSSGQHQS
-441 LVSISQSMLEQF
+441 FVSISQSMLEQF
-453 EEIEVLKNLKP
+453 EEIDIFKNLKP
-464 SHL
+464 I

>member
-1 MWRSGSKFANQKLC
+1 M
-15 LCIDIKYNDN
+15 
-25 HHPVDYIFKNLEKT
+25 EKT
-39 SQPKDQ
+39 SAPADL
-45 RAIIVSIDLLRSQ
+45 RAIIVSIDLLRSNQ
-58 QEHLEQFNS
+58 DDLDQFNS
-67 NEFIELAKS
+67 SEFIELARS
-76 SGLKVEHHIFSKQN
+76 SGLKVEYHVFSKQN
-90 FVAAS
+90 FVSAS

-102 ADELKH
+102 ADELKD

-210 IKQLKKRLDKQHNQ
+210 IKQLKKKLDKQHNQ

-230 SRKKST
+230 SRRKGS

-262 DAEDKLF
+262 QAEDKLF

-275 TRRSNFKFQ
+275 TRRANFKFKTLQ
-284 TPETVLFSDTVGFIS
+284 TVLFSDTVGFIS

-314 DLASAD
+314 DLSSAD

-329 DPNRDI
+329 DLNRDY
-335 KIKEVDLILEEL
+335 KIKEVNLILDEL
-347 GVTSM
+347 GINSI

-362 LMNNEDIWPANN
+362 LIESEDIWPTNN
-374 LYPEVKIS
+374 LYPEIKIS
-382 SVTGEGLE
+382 SETGEGLDE
-390 DLKNI
+390 LRNVI
-395 VSESLFGNLLSGWV
+395 SESLFGSLLCGWV

-419 SKLFDSGCII
+419 SRLFDSGCIL
-429 EEKLDSRGQYQS
+429 EEKMDSNGQHQS

-453 EEIEVLKNLKP
+453 EEIEIFKNLKRISP
-464 SHL
+464 